1 MTVNSSGMAQ
11 QRYLTN
17 FALEGTIRNRFN
29 LNVSKRTIKLSSK
42 VMVFFQVSEQR
53 GWPLQLFR
61 RQSQLFVGTL

>member
-1 MTVNSSGMAQ
+1 MTVNSSGIAQ

-17 FALEGTIRNRFN
+17 FALEGRIRNRFK
-29 LNVSKRTIKLSSK
+29 LSVSKRTIKLSSK